1 MKHALILI
9 VCLPQLLG
17 AACVSAGQ
25 ESLSQ
30 YARRAHTFI
39 WDRGSE
45 PYVADPDDMFFDWT
59 TPCDI
64 YVPTVPYEQANSAR
78 CAECQLEMDRI
89 HSLLNAYQLN
99 EEIFNGSLLRA
110 RLGNRGSPL
119 FVLAP
124 SPHPETW
131 IATSGASTRHGRSR
145 DLHISNILDF
155 LNIVDVARAKQQSVS
170 NVSET
175 MNLLLGGR
183 YLQRT
188 RQTISETMRRDSY
201 LSDEDWVHAVL
212 STGLVDASTF
222 LAIAFEDSEKLKHLP
237 IEPQSSY
244 INSALLTAVLA
255 LRHRMDVVAD
265 QTLHDA
271 FSAEYELGLAYS
283 GYLEH
288 RFSGSALMDRFRKS
302 WRLFKRFSQLPEGPL
317 LRTVSSNCE
326 QRSQDMISQL
336 AELVRTKRTDYYLV
350 TLGPLHLHGV
360 LRELETNRFSY
371 LIIAPSPLRSFISE

>member
-1 MKHALILI
+1 MKRALILI
-9 VCLPQLLG
+9 VCLPQLFG

-25 ESLSQ
+25 ESLSH

-45 PYVADPDDMFFDWT
+45 PFVADPDDMFFDWT

-64 YVPTVPYEQANSAR
+64 YVPTVAYKQANSAK
-78 CAECQLEMDRI
+78 CVECQLEMDRI
-89 HSLLNAYQLN
+89 HSLLNAYQLK
-99 EEIFNGSLLRA
+99 EETFNGSLLRA
-110 RLGNRGSPL
+110 RLGDRDSPL

-124 SPHPETW
+124 SPHPDTW
-131 IATSGASTRHGRSR
+131 IDRSGAPTSHARSR

-155 LNIVDVARAKQQSVS
+155 LNIVDMTRAKQQSVS

-183 YLQRT
+183 YLRRT
-188 RQTISETMRRDSY
+188 RQTLSETMRRDSY
-201 LSDEDWVHAVL
+201 LSDEDWAHAVL
-212 STGLVDASTF
+212 SKGLVDASTF
-222 LAIAFEDSEKLKHLP
+222 LAIAFEDSDRLKHLP

-255 LRHRMDVVAD
+255 LRHRMDVVAE
-265 QTLHDA
+265 QTLHDVS
-271 FSAEYELGLAYS
+271 SAEYELGLAYS

-288 RFSGSALMDRFRKS
+288 RFSGSALMERFRKS
-302 WRLFKRFSQLPEGPL
+302 WGVFKRFSQLPEGPL
-317 LRTVSSNCE
+317 LRIVSSNCE
-326 QRSQDMISQL
+326 QRSQDMIAQL

-360 LRELETNRFSY
+360 LLGLERNRFSY
-371 LIIAPSPLRSFISE
+371 LIIAPSPVRSVIGE

>member
-1 MKHALILI
+1 MKRALILI

-25 ESLSQ
+25 ESLSE

-39 WDRGSE
+39 WDQGSE
-45 PYVADPDDMFFDWT
+45 PRLADPDDMFFDWT

-64 YVPTVPYEQANSAR
+64 YVPTVPYEQANGAK

-89 HSLLNAYQLN
+89 DSLLNAYELKK
-99 EEIFNGSLLRA
+99 EAFNGSLLRA

-119 FVLAP
+119 FLLAP
-124 SPHPETW
+124 SAHPETW
-131 IATSGASTRHGRSR
+131 IDGSGEPTSHGRSG
-145 DLHISNILDF
+145 DLHVSNILDF
-155 LNIVDVARAKQQSVS
+155 LNIIDMTREKQQSVS
-170 NVSET
+170 NASET

-188 RQTISETMRRDSY
+188 RRTLSETMHRDSY
-201 LSDEDWVHAVL
+201 LSDEDWAYAVL
-212 STGLVDASTF
+212 GTGFIDASTF
-222 LAIAFEDSEKLKHLP
+222 LAIAFEDSDTLKHIP

-255 LRHRMDVVAD
+255 LRHRMDVVAEH
-265 QTLHDA
+265 TLYDA

-302 WRLFKRFSQLPEGPL
+302 WRLFKRYSQLPEGPL
-317 LRTVSSNCE
+317 LRNVSSNCE
-326 QRSQDMISQL
+326 QRSQDMTAQL
-336 AELVRTKRTDYYLV
+336 GELVRTDAARPGAV
-350 TLGPLHLHGV
+350 V
-360 LRELETNRFSY
+360 Q
-371 LIIAPSPLRSFISE
+371 A